1 MGLRLRRS
9 RLQLGP
15 HAESIDSSDV
25 SQGRSLS
32 AGFEKGSSAYQQMQ
46 PKLLYLSQ
54 NRETG
59 KGSESH
65 HPFFRSLLLLYIRA

>member
-1 MGLRLRRS
+1 
-9 RLQLGP
+9 
-15 HAESIDSSDV
+15 
-25 SQGRSLS
+25 
-32 AGFEKGSSAYQQMQ
+32 MQ

-65 HPFFRSLLLLYIRA
+65 HPFFRSLLLLLLLLCYKLDTFC